1 MIKELTSTNA
11 IKAADSKRITE
22 LEEIIRRKNMV
33 NLQLKKDM
41 AVLEKQVVELTMLQR
56 RSSTTLESDSSSA
69 SYSESS
75 RLSVMATNI
84 CFDMSSTCPSSS
96 DPLRWPAKDTL
107 CHFQLARMSPKQHC
121 SRTVDSIGQ
130 PLSEHSISL
139 TDNPRS
145 QRSISPLKENRRL
158 QRSELAIAFKQKK
171 LAKSSEDSKSNRSAA
186 CQKGNLIAARRRC
199 S

>member
-1 MIKELTSTNA
+1 MIKELTSSTNA
-11 IKAADSKRITE
+11 IKAADSK
-22 LEEIIRRKNMV
+22 
-33 NLQLKKDM
+33 
-41 AVLEKQVVELTMLQR
+41 VVELTMLQR
-56 RSSTTLESDSSSA
+56 RSSTTLDSDSSSA
-69 SYSESS
+69 SYYESS

-96 DPLRWPAKDTL
+96 TL
-107 CHFQLARMSPKQHC
+107 SYGQQRIPFAISNWQGIRMSPKQHC
-121 SRTVDSIGQ
+121 SRTVDSIEQ

-186 CQKGNLIAARRRC
+186 CQKGNLIAARRRW